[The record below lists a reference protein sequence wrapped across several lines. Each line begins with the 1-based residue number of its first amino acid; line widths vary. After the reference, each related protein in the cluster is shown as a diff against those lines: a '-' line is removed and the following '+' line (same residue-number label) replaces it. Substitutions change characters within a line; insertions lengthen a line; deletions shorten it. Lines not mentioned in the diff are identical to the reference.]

1 MRLSKENN
9 LMPSFYLNMM
19 HFVCKIVSK
28 LTIYYRF
35 LAIVFIITLS
45 GCGGGGGGGQSF
57 TASSGINASVVSAS
71 ESSSGVVS
79 SISGSQ
85 SSIASVNSSSSNS
98 SVMSNSSSQISK
110 SATSSGGISS
120 SLNSNTNTS
129 SSSLQ
134 SSFAAASQSFSAIA
148 SSVSSTNTQSSA
160 QYSSSLNSSNSSVI
174 SSSSNSSS
182 SSINL
187 SSSKSLSSSISSSS
201 SKSSSSPISSSSSKS
216 SSSSISA
223 NSSIGSS
230 SSSQANSSFALSD
243 INFQLQSPV
252 NSINDSAN
260 PVFSISNVDVG
271 DSVVIFST
279 SQCNA
284 ISEFGSGVAV
294 SNSLSLPL
302 AKPLSFGVYEF
313 YISVKESGQTSSSCL
328 PLSVS
333 YTYIPSVSAYINVKD
348 YGAKGDGINDDTQEI
363 NAAFIAAKSAGKSIY
378 FPAGTYVCDE
388 KSSPDNKTLI
398 FNAGGLNS
406 IALFGDGDSSH
417 ITSSISTKVT
427 LLYIYAYAKSADVHI
442 FNLKL
447 SSTHSSAPAEYQYGL
462 FLQGTGGQNFSNVKV
477 ANTTFSGFG
486 GALQGQGINGL
497 EIDHNTFLS
506 PRGHDESR
514 FGSAP
519 AVYIWLFENANGLC
533 ENVKIHHNFADG
545 FSGSV
550 NINSTVS
557 KRAMDG
563 FFVGYAYGMELYE
576 NTTQNFIEEHYIF
589 TFPVMIPSTQA
600 AINIHDNFMNA
611 AIKPGSMLDNGS
623 AKKSNYGIRSDAS
636 HVTIEN
642 NTIVDYTLGILV
654 RTIDDPLI
662 AAKNII
668 IKNNHLSSASD
679 SNTYTMSSAIYVVG
693 NSTYPVDNLDISHN
707 VITMNISPALQVY
720 SAFLI
725 SNAANSNIHDNEI
738 KQGFVNFSSNQLIGR
753 NYSKVTNIVD
763 SNNSVTGAD
772 ILPFKKLAGDTI
784 SFQ

>member
-1 MRLSKENN
+1 MLST
-9 LMPSFYLNMM
+9 YLNIMR
-19 HFVCKIVSK
+19 FVSGIVNK
-28 LTIYYRF
+28 LTVDCRF
-35 LAIVFIITLS
+35 LAIVFIVALS

-57 TASSGINASVVSAS
+57 TASSGTNTSVVSAS

-85 SSIASVNSSSSNS
+85 SSIASVNSSLSNS
-98 SVMSNSSSQISK
+98 SVISNSSSLSK
-110 SATSSGGISS
+110 SAISSIGVSS
-120 SLNSNTNTS
+120 SLKGGDNTS

-134 SSFAAASQSFSAIA
+134 NSSATASRTSSAIA
-148 SSVSSTNTQSSA
+148 NSSISSKGSISSV
-160 QYSSSLNSSNSSVI
+160 NS
-174 SSSSNSSS
+174 
-182 SSINL
+182 
-187 SSSKSLSSSISSSS
+187 SSSISSKGLSS
-201 SKSSSSPISSSSSKS
+201 SINSSSSASSKS
-216 SSSSISA
+216 SSSSISS
-223 NSSIGSS
+223 NSSASSKSS
-230 SSSQANSSFALSD
+230 SSSISSNSSASSKRSSSSMSSSSSSNSFSLSD
-243 INFQLQSPV
+243 IRFHLQSPT
-252 NSINDSAN
+252 NSTSDFAAPI
-260 PVFSISNVDVG
+260 FSITNVDVG

-302 AKPLSFGVYEF
+302 AKPLSFGVYKF
-313 YISVKESGQTSSSCL
+313 YISVKKSGQTSSSCL

-333 YTYIPSVSAYINVKD
+333 YTYIPSVSSYINVKD
-348 YGAKGDGINDDTQEI
+348 YGAKGDGVNDDTQEI
-363 NAAFIAAKSAGKSIY
+363 NAAFVAAKSAGKSIY
-378 FPAGTYVCDE
+378 FPAGTYVCNE
-388 KSSPDNKTLI
+388 KNAVNQTLI
-398 FNAGGLNS
+398 LNAGGLNN
-406 IALFGDGDSSH
+406 IAVFGDGDSSH

-427 LLYIYAYAKSADVHI
+427 LLYIYAYAKSANLHI

-447 SSTHSSAPAEYQYGL
+447 SSTHSSAPADYQYGL
-462 FLQGTGGQNFSNVKV
+462 FLQGTGSQNFSNVKV

-600 AINIHDNFMNA
+600 AINIHNNFMNA

-720 SAFLI
+720 NAFLI

-763 SNNSVTGAD
+763 SNNKVLGVD